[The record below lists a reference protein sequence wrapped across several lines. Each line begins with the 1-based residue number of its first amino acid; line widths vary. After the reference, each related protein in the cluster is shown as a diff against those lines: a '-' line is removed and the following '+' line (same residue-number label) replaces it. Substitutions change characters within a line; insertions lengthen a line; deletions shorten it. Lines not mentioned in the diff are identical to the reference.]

1 MKCILSYFLL
11 CAYAAIMI
19 KPAIPTLADAFAH
32 LLQYSDHIATVHHD
46 HGEYHV
52 HYEYLE
58 AAKNNPSEEN
68 STKPSGFKKCSNQ
81 DEHLISNTSPSLTP
95 AGAHP
100 YYLIPQIQSLPV
112 VVTQKDLRPPIIVLV

>member
-11 CAYAAIMI
+11 FAYATIMI
-19 KPAIPTLADAFAH
+19 KPAIPTIADAFAH

-58 AAKNNPSEEN
+58 AAKNNPSQEN
-68 STKPSGFKKCSNQ
+68 STKPSSFKKCSNE
-81 DEHLISNTSPSLTP
+81 DEHLVPNSNPSLHS
-95 AGAHP
+95 ARAHS

-112 VVTQKDLRPPIIVLV
+112 VVTQKDLRPPIIVSV